1 MSNLSSK
8 LTAVAA
14 ALFMNGL
21 IMSAVGYLFALQTQP
36 HMSAIAFAHKVV
48 AHHWV

>member
-1 MSNLSSK
+1 MNSLSSK

-14 ALFMNGL
+14 AFFMNGF
-21 IMSAVGYLFALQTQP
+21 IMSTVGYLFALQTQP